1 MSKELSIEIIKS
13 RIDLNDKNIESIKSL
28 NLYGLNLTEIS
39 LLNKFPLLEILS
51 LSNNQIKDLSVLK
64 TLKNL
69 KELYLSNN
77 QINEFNQLENLKN
90 NKNLEKLILKGNP
103 VCNSEKYFEKVINIL
118 PNLSILD
125 EKEIKTE
132 KNLSA
137 PEPGKSI
144 DIINQSFKK
153 KKAEGKFIKIQKPII
168 KMDNDDSLII
178 KNKNIIKNEIIE
190 DEKKFSTTTNIE
202 SVNLFENKKPGIG
215 YHKKIVSK
223 IKNYFGNKKLNESTY
238 SNFNRYD
245 NEEEEKK
252 EDYKEKIFN
261 RTFYKGFNSQTYNK
275 KILDRKEK
283 LFISNNN
290 KKEERKERN
299 KKIIKSIELLMDM
312 LSLNGLKDIQNEI
325 KTKLN
330 EIKK

>member
-28 NLYGLNLTEIS
+28 NLYGLNLTGIS

-90 NKNLEKLILKGNP
+90 CKNLEKLILKGNP
-103 VCNSEKYFEKVINIL
+103 ICNSEKYFEKVINIL

-223 IKNYFGNKKLNESTY
+223 IKNYFGN
-238 SNFNRYD
+238 
-245 NEEEEKK
+245 EEEKK
-252 EDYKEKIFN
+252 EEYKEKIFN

-325 KTKLN
+325 QTKLN